1 MNIKDKKDILLPKL
15 YEFFTIT
22 DNINMMLPI
31 IMGESKISIRV
42 LDWFITNYSKDKRIY
57 YKLDNKTFN
66 VHMDYKSQL
75 KGYKK
80 KLFDPFCRKKRIPF
94 YYSNEKYVI
103 TTIGQLNFF
112 RWAISKKIIN
122 YVFEHF
128 ELIYIDMQK
137 KKLELIDSDN
147 ITNDSLLIYNE
158 SSESNESN
166 ELIIN
171 KKEQIEVNFDS

>member
-1 MNIKDKKDILLPKL
+1 MSIKDKKDMVLPNL
-15 YEFFTIT
+15 YEFFKESG
-22 DNINMMLPI
+22 NIEKMLPI

-42 LDWFITNYSKDKRIY
+42 LDWFVTNYSKNKKLY

-94 YYSNEKYVI
+94 YYNETDYVI

-112 RWAISKKIIN
+112 KWAISKKILD
-122 YVFEHF
+122 YVTDNFEV
-128 ELIYIDMQK
+128 IYKDMQK
-137 KKLELIDSDN
+137 N
-147 ITNDSLLIYNE
+147 IISFMLLMMIILSFILMFFYNIGL
-158 SSESNESN
+158 N
-166 ELIIN
+166 
-171 KKEQIEVNFDS
+171 